1 MGKIY
6 RLATN
11 DFIFG
16 GGDGYAALAR
26 GKEIID
32 ASAGTL
38 MATTVMDHIAEQ
50 GEIAPQVEGRITRLN

>member
-26 GKEIID
+26 GKAIID
-32 ASAGTL
+32 ASAGTP
-38 MATTVMDHIAEQ
+38 MRGPHHPAELSARRVS
-50 GEIAPQVEGRITRLN
+50 APPLYRPPRPA